1 MKFSKFYAA
10 REREVPNL
18 LQPGR
23 KLYPFEVLA
32 SGKCPVVYDCH
43 AVAEYQ
49 CPYALT
55 TSEGDPSYDTH
66 RLRNHRNRYFRAIPE
81 SPLSY
86 RDEASV

>member
-18 LQPGR
+18 LQTIVE
-23 KLYPFEVLA
+23 LYPFEVLA
-32 SGKCPVVYDCH
+32 SGKS
-43 AVAEYQ
+43 
-49 CPYALT
+49 PYALT

-66 RLRNHRNRYFRAIPE
+66 RLRNHRNRYFRAIQE

>member
-18 LQPGR
+18 LQTIVE
-23 KLYPFEVLA
+23 LYPFEVLA
-32 SGKCPVVYDCH
+32 SGKCL
-43 AVAEYQ
+43 
-49 CPYALT
+49 YALT